1 MALGTGRCLDRR
13 DTFRGSRSTRRH
25 SLSFFMEGVALMAL
39 GGAQIGLVVDDTA
52 SLCGRRSSKGHSKSF
67 RHLAWQACN
76 SEIFTFVVF
85 WQA

>member
-13 DTFRGSRSTRRH
+13 DTFRGSRSARRD

-39 GGAQIGLVVDDTA
+39 GGVQTGLVMDDTA
-52 SLCGRRSSKGHSKSF
+52 SLCGRRSSQRHSQSL
-67 RHLAWQACN
+67 RHLAWQAWN